1 MIVTID
7 GPGGTGKST
16 VARIVAARSGL
27 PHLDT
32 GAYYRAAT
40 LAVVEAGVDPED
52 AEKVAGV
59 VTGLAMGQV
68 GERMFLDGR
77 DVTAE
82 IRGEEVTAAV
92 SAVSAHPAVRE
103 HLVGLQ
109 REWMTAQRAAGVV
122 EGRDI
127 GSVVFPEADVKVFL
141 DATPEVRARRRA
153 LQTGEDPEEVLAD
166 LNRRDRLDSTRSYS
180 PLVVPDG
187 ARVIDTSDLSIEEV
201 VSEVLDLM
209 SAKS

>member
-1 MIVTID
+1 M
-7 GPGGTGKST
+7 
-16 VARIVAARSGL
+16 VAARSGL

-40 LAVVEAGVDPED
+40 VAVVEAGVDPED
-52 AEKVAGV
+52 AEKVADV
-59 VTGLAMGQV
+59 VIGLTMGQV

-103 HLVGLQ
+103 HLVELQ
-109 REWMTAQRAAGVV
+109 RAWMVAQRGAGVV

-141 DATPEVRARRRA
+141 DATPEVRAKRRA

-166 LNRRDRLDSTRSYS
+166 LNRRDRLDSTRSNS

-187 ARVIDTSDLSIEEV
+187 AKVIDTSDLGIEEV